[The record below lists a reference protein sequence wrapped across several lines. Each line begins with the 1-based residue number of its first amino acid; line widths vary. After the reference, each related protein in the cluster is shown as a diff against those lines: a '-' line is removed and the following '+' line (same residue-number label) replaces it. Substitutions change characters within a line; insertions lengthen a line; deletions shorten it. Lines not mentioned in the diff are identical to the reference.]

1 MKAIRIAST
10 GGLEVLESD
19 YVRTHKEPTA
29 IIDVVFEMYITKEL
43 EVLIKPAYALEDAGE
58 AHRYLER
65 RKSHRE
71 TPTFYRGGRTWSQRE
86 PGCILETNP
95 EDSKRSQS
103 QWARLATTMMSHC
116 SIACARM
123 MILFR
128 QLSQMAASQGRT
140 LVP

>member
-29 IIDVVFEMYITKEL
+29 IMDVVFEMYITKEL

-71 TPTFYRGGRTWSQRE
+71 TPTFYRGVEHGAKENQ
-86 PGCILETNP
+86 
-95 EDSKRSQS
+95 DAYSKRTPKIQNDPN
-103 QWARLATTMMSHC
+103 RNGLASP
-116 SIACARM
+116 
-123 MILFR
+123 
-128 QLSQMAASQGRT
+128 Q
-140 LVP
+140 P